1 MPGVTRTPPL
11 STTHRCHVVS
21 NMVANNGID
30 DAVDAIAVHLGAGT
44 FGVIATAFFEKDIGI
59 FYNWVRLT

>member
-1 MPGVTRTPPL
+1 
-11 STTHRCHVVS
+11 
-21 NMVANNGID
+21 MVANNGID
-30 DAVDAIAVHLGAGT
+30 DAVDAIAVHLGAGA